1 MTEFEFE
8 ECSVATDGSEIWR
21 NGVRYVPEPAIPK
34 PVPFV
39 NPSCQH
45 RKINN
50 DTWQCEACGE
60 TMIGCDATPQYVK
73 SAPNAAAGLC
83 ANGPDCDGSE
93 GCIALYIPDMT
104 RAREV
109 LIGTD
114 ITYKCQRCCWD
125 CGHSHHGARIIPAP
139 RTTATEGT
147 GS

>member
-1 MTEFEFE
+1 
-8 ECSVATDGSEIWR
+8 
-21 NGVRYVPEPAIPK
+21 
-34 PVPFV
+34 
-39 NPSCQH
+39 
-45 RKINN
+45 
-50 DTWQCEACGE
+50 
-60 TMIGCDATPQYVK
+60 MIGCDATPQYVK

-93 GCIALYIPDMT
+93 GRIALYIPDMT

-114 ITYKCQRCCWD
+114 ITFKCQRCPIQWD
-125 CGHSHHGARIIPAP
+125 CGHSHHGARIPAP